1 MSKVPKP
8 SRKSRMK
15 GAPLR
20 SPADPSL
27 SLETP
32 TLAPPGFADWAA
44 LGAALAARSPHRLAL
59 ATRIARATAAGGAD
73 VSHDEEDQ
81 LAAWFAGL
89 VDLALER
96 TGDHPDGNGGTRNP
110 AGEALWYLLAAGDWT
125 RDHACIRAPR
135 TPAMDGMPCPDEAG
149 FVEAL
154 RAAAPG
160 YLRAVIAGAS
170 EREMAELRDLVEARD
185 EALEPYRPLGRSFT
199 DDVPASETGE
209 RALALISL
217 TRPTNA
223 QRCQA
228 VAQWAAW
235 YADLTVE
242 HAIPPVHRVGTVAWL
257 ARVALRE
264 ERAS

>member
-1 MSKVPKP
+1 MPKP
-8 SRKSRMK
+8 PKSRTRSH
-15 GAPLR
+15 GAPFA
-20 SPADPSL
+20 PPSA
-27 SLETP
+27 SASAPEAP
-32 TLAPPGFADWAA
+32 TVAPPGFAEWSA
-44 LGAALAARSPHRLAL
+44 LGAALAARGPHRLAL
-59 ATRIARATAAGGAD
+59 ATRIARATTAGGAD
-73 VSHDEEDQ
+73 VSREEEDR

-96 TGDHPDGNGGTRNP
+96 AGDHPDARGGDRNP
-110 AGEALWYLLAAGDWT
+110 AGEALWYLLAAGDCT
-125 RDHACIRAPR
+125 RALRA
-135 TPAMDGMPCPDEAG
+135 PAMDGMPCPDEAG

-154 RAAAPG
+154 RTAAPG

-170 EREMAELRDLVEARD
+170 ERELAELRALVEAGD
-185 EALEPYRPLGRSFT
+185 EALEPYRPLGRSFA
-199 DDVPASETGE
+199 DGAPAADTGE
-209 RALALISL
+209 RALSL
-217 TRPTNA
+217 RGVTRPTHT

-257 ARVALRE
+257 ARVALCE